1 MRQTGKMID
10 PDDVAPKKK
19 QGMVIGEDL
28 AAISVAE
35 LEQRIHDLES
45 EIQRIRADIAKKQAS
60 KAAAAAFFR

>member
-1 MRQTGKMID
+1 MRQTGKMTD
-10 PDDVAPKKK
+10 LDEFAPKKK

-45 EIQRIRADIAKKQAS
+45 EIQRIRAEITAKQAS